1 MKECNVEGEGAER
14 FTYRASGL
22 GFLGSELELDSELPD
37 ELSEEVLVAVLGEL
51 VHHKPVRHLTL
62 GEDVLQALRHVLVV
76 LMTDL
81 LGSVRKSLMIFDDVT
96 VLKS

>member
-37 ELSEEVLVAVLGEL
+37 ELSEEVLVAVLREL
-51 VHHKPVRHLTL
+51 VHHEPVSHLAFGENVLQTL
-62 GEDVLQALRHVLVV
+62 GNVLVV
-76 LMTDL
+76 L
-81 LGSVRKSLMIFDDVT
+81 VT
-96 VLKS
+96 NLQTE